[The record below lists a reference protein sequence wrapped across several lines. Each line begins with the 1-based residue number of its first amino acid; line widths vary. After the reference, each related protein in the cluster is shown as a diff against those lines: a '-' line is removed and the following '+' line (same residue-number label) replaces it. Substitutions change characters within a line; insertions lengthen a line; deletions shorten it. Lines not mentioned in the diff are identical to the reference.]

1 MKTIM
6 VLTDFSIRAQ
16 YAAEFALQIAVK
28 TEANILLCN
37 AMEIIENAPMADQIA
52 WPVADHMALE
62 QDSLVDLKAVVMHL
76 EKLVASGKVRGDYK
90 PVITCANDF
99 GKLATVAEK
108 MVKEKAIDLVVMGSH
123 KSNSLS
129 RFLFG
134 CHTHTVLD
142 NLDCPVLLVPE
153 TLEFKGVR
161 SIAYATDL
169 TFSDFKVISYLTEIA
184 KPFNAEILVSHI
196 SPYGLPELDKKNAIQ
211 HWVTGLLAQ
220 DEPKVLY
227 TSIKGDNIPK
237 RLLDISSSG
246 KADVLAMVHKRY
258 DFFEGLFHSSVSK
271 QIANSAKVPLL
282 ILPYSFS
289 VDVADLSNEQLDHFC
304 YEPDDSR

>member
-6 VLTDFSIRAQ
+6 VLTDFSIRAR

-28 TEANILLCN
+28 IKADILLCN
-37 AMEIIENAPMADQIA
+37 AMEIIENAPMAEQIA
-52 WPVADHMALE
+52 WPIADHMALK
-62 QDSLVDLKAVVMHL
+62 QDSLMDLKAISMHL
-76 EKLVASGKVRGDYK
+76 EKLLASDGVSRDYT
-90 PVITCANDF
+90 PAITCINDF
-99 GKLATVAEK
+99 GKLSVVAERII
-108 MVKEKAIDLVVMGSH
+108 KEKAVDLVVMGSH
-123 KSNSLS
+123 KSNGLS

-134 CHTHTVLD
+134 CHTHSVLD
-142 NLDCPVLLVPE
+142 NINCPVLLVPE
-153 TLEFKGVR
+153 TLEFKEIR

-169 TFSDFKVISYLTEIA
+169 TFSDFKVISYLAEIA

-196 SPYGLPELDKKNAIQ
+196 SPYGLPGLDKNSAIQ
-211 HWVTGLLAQ
+211 HWVNELLAQ
-220 DEPKVLY
+220 DHPKVLY
-227 TSIKGDNIPK
+227 TSIKGDNIPR

-258 DFFEGLFHSSVSK
+258 GFFEGLFHSSVSK

-289 VDVADLSNEQLDHFC
+289 VDAADLSNEQLDHYC